1 MDFNI
6 KKTLSKLK
14 IHKDFVSI
22 VIDFGRTG
30 TLGLKTVHLSS
41 VATFQTSLTLDWD
54 MKGGCSTS
62 MPSVLTFGGSGSNP
76 PFTSY
81 FPGPGIAYQQNPN
94 KQFDKDIISL

>member
-30 TLGLKTVHLSS
+30 TLGVT
-41 VATFQTSLTLDWD
+41 TF
-54 MKGGCSTS
+54 
-62 MPSVLTFGGSGSNP
+62 
-76 PFTSY
+76 
-81 FPGPGIAYQQNPN
+81 
-94 KQFDKDIISL
+94 

>member
-14 IHKDFVSI
+14 IHKDFISI

-41 VATFQTSLTLDWD
+41 VATF
-54 MKGGCSTS
+54 
-62 MPSVLTFGGSGSNP
+62 
-76 PFTSY
+76 
-81 FPGPGIAYQQNPN
+81 
-94 KQFDKDIISL
+94 